1 MKLNLAIDNNKKKA
15 FLIPPEILSHCL
27 LANECKN
34 STRKESTTKLIR
46 LSDVGN
52 FGDLFIHDGKIDE
65 WVFVTI
71 KFLLYKKM
79 VSPAVLLAILRSL
92 ASANITTTM
101 YQVQGAVSWLHL

>member
-1 MKLNLAIDNNKKKA
+1 MKLNLAIDKKKKKKA
-15 FLIPPEILSHCL
+15 FLIPPEILTHWL

-52 FGDLFIHDGKIDE
+52 FGDLCIHDGKLHE

-71 KFLLYKKM
+71 KFLLYKKV
-79 VSPAVLLAILRSL
+79 VSPAVLLAILVTSHIAKRLPRDRAYICSRL
-92 ASANITTTM
+92 
-101 YQVQGAVSWLHL
+101 